1 MHETTGGSGFRR
13 FKSSGGSTSSPRR
26 VRYYRRVLI
35 LYFVVI
41 FLAGALIATQA
52 GVNSQLARTVGH
64 PVLAATISFV
74 VGTLALSLC
83 SIGVSGAWAG
93 RAALSAAP
101 WWIWT
106 GGLLGAVFVATT
118 AWLAPILGAAT
129 LLSVAIAGQMTFAM
143 VLDHYGLVGFPTRAM
158 SPGRAVGVAL
168 LVAGVVLI
176 RKC

>member
-1 MHETTGGSGFRR
+1 M
-13 FKSSGGSTSSPRR
+13 
-26 VRYYRRVLI
+26 LI
-35 LYFVVI
+35 LYFAVV
-41 FLAGALIATQA
+41 FVAGGLIATQA

-74 VGTLALSLC
+74 VGTLALLLC
-83 SIGVSGAWAG
+83 SVAVSGAWAG
-93 RAALSAAP
+93 RAAVAAAP

-106 GGLLGAVFVATT
+106 GGLLGAVFVVTT
-118 AWLAPILGAAT
+118 AWLAPVLGAAT

-143 VLDHYGLVGFPTRAM
+143 MLDHYGLAGFPTRAM

-168 LVAGVVLI
+168 LVAGVVMI